1 MLLHCLSALALQTSL
16 KIQYIQQS
24 QAINL
29 CIRLI
34 AEPVCRRD
42 IVQTRRESRMAVR
55 MIQVQR
61 NNAFQTCCAFT
72 ENSAL
77 NTLSLIQRVS
87 CIFRCL
93 SGTKTILIKK
103 HWEYNDSLHTLDRG
117 KETRRNFF
125 DDADCNIKMPI
136 HKQYLM
142 LDAPTV

>member
-1 MLLHCLSALALQTSL
+1 MLLHCLSASAPQTSL
-16 KIQYIQQS
+16 KIRYIQQS

-34 AEPVCRRD
+34 AQHVCRRD
-42 IVQTRRESRMAVR
+42 IVQTRRESRMGVG

-61 NNAFQTCCAFT
+61 HNAFQTCCAFA

-87 CIFRCL
+87 CIFRRL

-103 HWEYNDSLHTLDRG
+103 HWECNDLLHALDKG
-117 KETRRNFF
+117 KETVHFF
-125 DDADCNIKMPI
+125 FNDADCNIKMPI
-136 HKQYLM
+136 HKQHLM
-142 LDAPTV
+142 LDAPSV